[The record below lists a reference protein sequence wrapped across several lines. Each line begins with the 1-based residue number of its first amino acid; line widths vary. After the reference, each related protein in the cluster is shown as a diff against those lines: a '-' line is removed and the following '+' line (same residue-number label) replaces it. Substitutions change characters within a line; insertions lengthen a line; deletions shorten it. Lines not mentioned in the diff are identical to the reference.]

1 MSVVADGGHNVPLSN
16 ALSNVGESVG
26 KEGYK
31 REVACDR
38 FFVFPVTMYVK
49 TRFVVSSFFVMA
61 SFFFSQR
68 VTPRWCSNGS

>member
-1 MSVVADGGHNVPLSN
+1 MGSARPKVWNGVSVVADGGGHNVPLSN
-16 ALSNVGESVG
+16 ALRNVGESVG

-49 TRFVVSSFFVMA
+49 TRFVVSSF
-61 SFFFSQR
+61 S
-68 VTPRWCSNGS
+68 